1 MDPSRSPMCRGIGL
15 VRSRITLPSLAW
27 VFSRCSISLSTSS
40 HDMLD
45 TDANHCSYSRSRSC
59 QNVAMSFLLFLA
71 QLRCTWQQGLHI
83 HALSA
88 SFDQHASI
96 STLWSAR
103 FGQHASLSTS
113 HSARLTQHASLSTP
127 RSSSSHLHSTRIA
140 RFAWQST
147 ARLQP
152 SCLSECQSVRVRA
165 ALLLFSILFSPLVF
179 PSGIPLSVLYVSFFS
194 FFVLWDALPLFFCK
208 HAKLTVIACSAL
220 YGLLDEPVSDGV
232 WSIHGDGATE

>member
-1 MDPSRSPMCRGIGL
+1 MITHTCMGPSRSPMCRGIGL

-27 VFSRCSISLSTSS
+27 VFSRCDISLSTSS

-88 SFDQHASI
+88 RFGQHTSL
-96 STLWSAR
+96 STSHSAR
-103 FGQHASLSTS
+103 LTQHASLSTS
-113 HSARLTQHASLSTP
+113 HSARLTQHVSLSTPHSARLTQHASLSTP

-152 SCLSECQSVRVRA
+152 SCLSRVSECQSVRVR
-165 ALLLFSILFSPLVF
+165 SSSPLLDPLLSSSSRAGSLF
-179 PSGIPLSVLYVSFFS
+179 PFLSSLFFS
-194 FFVLWDALPLFFCK
+194 SST
-208 HAKLTVIACSAL
+208 LTRAARHWIVAHRGSSQ
-220 YGLLDEPVSDGV
+220 GERGNR
-232 WSIHGDGATE
+232 

>member
-27 VFSRCSISLSTSS
+27 VFSRCDISLSTSS

-152 SCLSECQSVRVRA
+152 SCLSECQRVR
-165 ALLLFSILFSPLVF
+165 SSSPLLDPLLSSCSRAGSLF
-179 PSGIPLSVLYVSFFS
+179 PFLSS
-194 FFVLWDALPLFFCK
+194 LFFRVRFQEIPGECLIGREWIFVVQDYS
-208 HAKLTVIACSAL
+208 H
-220 YGLLDEPVSDGV
+220 
-232 WSIHGDGATE
+232 